1 MRVRLSLIA
10 TMGALAALLLTAC
23 VPLPS
28 GEVPVGGWPAR
39 AVTLSSAE
47 VFAQIA
53 PSVAFVDTPAGTGSG
68 FLFEGGYLLT
78 NAHVVYPYPAVRVV
92 FPDGSEFADAPVLN
106 WDLMADIAVVGPL
119 PTTLPPLRLA
129 LDEHQPMGSETYL
142 IGYPQELEAFP
153 QPTITRGILSRRR
166 TWDAIGFTYL
176 QSDALILGGQ
186 SGGVLVSVQGEVLG
200 MSGLGW
206 PSVSQFALVAS
217 IGDIILRVR
226 ALLAGE
232 HPDGLGPRRLPTEA
246 PQVRFES
253 ALMHRYDD
261 RTFEII
267 GQLDDDLNL
276 TLAGTGP
283 FKAALF
289 DFAGGLYE
297 IGDNS
302 EQDVLSWQV
311 RLDSAGPYLLSVGAM
326 ADEPITVTVES
337 TLPFRLF
344 PDPDDGQTLRP
355 GQTVRGN
362 MDHPRDSDFYQIHLA
377 AGQSIEV
384 RADSLAF
391 NPAVVIDYPGGTEE
405 TVAFDSDSGGGLYD
419 DAARLTYRAPFAGI
433 FFIIVEKEG
442 GVFVIDP
449 DTGGYVLT
457 VKDVTA
463 EQDAR
468 AAARPPATATPMPAP
483 EKVGPNL
490 YVDDYQRFSLQ
501 LPPEWESRATTG
513 PEAALFISA
522 DGGALQISA
531 ADITALGLGDLT
543 LGDYVNVVIADYRA
557 RLHDFQLEL
566 RRRLQTDEGL
576 FGEVLVFTDLNGQRK
591 SSEFIYTPNGREAY
605 RVCFS
610 ARPER
615 HRELTPLIEQTFKSF
630 RLTP

>member
-1 MRVRLSLIA
+1 MRTKLTAAAAGVLLVLV
-10 TMGALAALLLTAC
+10 LAAC
-23 VPLPS
+23 VPLPP
-28 GEVPVGGWPAR
+28 GEVPAGGWPAR
-39 AVTLSSAE
+39 AATLSPAE

-53 PSVAFVDTPAGTGSG
+53 PSVAFVDTPAGTGSS

-78 NAHVVYPYPAVRVV
+78 NAHVVYPYPTVRVV
-92 FPDGSEFADAPVLN
+92 FPDGNEFADAPVLN

-142 IGYPQELEAFP
+142 IGYPDEFEAFP

-186 SGGVLVSVQGEVLG
+186 SGGVLVSAQGEVLG

-206 PSVSQFALVAS
+206 PSVSQFALVAA
-217 IGDIILRVR
+217 IGDIVPRVR

-232 HPDGLGPRRLPTEA
+232 HPDGLGARRLPTEA

-253 ALMHRYDD
+253 VLTHRYDD

-267 GQLDDDLNL
+267 GQPDDDLNL
-276 TLAGTGP
+276 TLVGTGP
-283 FKAALF
+283 FEAVLF

-297 IGDNS
+297 MGDNS

-311 RLDSAGPYLLSVGAM
+311 RLDSAGPYLLSVGTK

-337 TLPFRLF
+337 TLPFQLF
-344 PDPDDGQTLRP
+344 PDPDDGQTLGP
-355 GQTVRGN
+355 EQTVRSN
-362 MDHPRDSDFYQIHLA
+362 MDHPRDSDFYQIRLD

-384 RADSLAF
+384 RADSLAV
-391 NPAVVIDYPGGTEE
+391 NPALVIDYPGGTEE

-419 DAARLTYRAPFAGI
+419 DAARLTYRAPFAGL

-442 GVFVIDP
+442 GFFVIDP

-463 EQDAR
+463 QQDAL
-468 AAARPPATATPMPAP
+468 AAARPPMTVTPTP
-483 EKVGPNL
+483 EPGETGPNI
-490 YVDDYQRFSLQ
+490 YVDEYERFTLQ
-501 LPPEWESRATTG
+501 LPPEWMESPTVKFDTVLFVE
-513 PEAALFISA
+513 PEGAALHISTV
-522 DGGALQISA
+522 
-531 ADITALGLGDLT
+531 DITALGLGELS
-543 LGDYVNVVIADYRA
+543 LGDYVNTVIADYRA
-557 RLHDFQLEL
+557 RQRDLQLET
-566 RRRLQTDEGL
+566 RWRLQTDEGQ
-576 FGEVLVFTDLNGQRK
+576 FGEVLVFTDLDGRRK
-591 SSEFIYTPNGREAY
+591 SSEFIFTADGRAAY
-605 RVCFS
+605 HLRFS
-610 ARPER
+610 ATPKR
-615 HRELTPLIEQTFKSF
+615 HQELTSQIEQVFKTF
-630 RLTP
+630 RLLP